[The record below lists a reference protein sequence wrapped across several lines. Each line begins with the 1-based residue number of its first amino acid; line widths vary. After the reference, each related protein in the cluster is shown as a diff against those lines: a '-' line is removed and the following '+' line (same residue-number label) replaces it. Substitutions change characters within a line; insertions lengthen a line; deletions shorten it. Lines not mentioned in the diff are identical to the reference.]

1 MSSAFITTV
10 TERCRMCYT
19 CVRECPVKAI
29 RITEGQAQVIG
40 ERCIACGNCV
50 RICSQ
55 HAKLLRSTID
65 EVRTMLRSGER
76 IAACLAPS
84 FPAEFAELPYT
95 QLVGM
100 IRALGFHQVVEV
112 SFGADLVAREYTKL
126 LANSNGHRYIS
137 TTCPAIVGYVERYY
151 PDLIGSLAPIVSPM
165 VAMARVMRRLHGDDL
180 KIVFIG
186 PCIAKKVES
195 QEAEVAGEI
204 NAVLTF
210 PELRRMCEEDGIFAD
225 GTHAA
230 DFDPPHGGV
239 GGLFPV
245 SRGMLQTAGLKEDL
259 MTGEIVVTQ
268 GRSQMLEAVREFA
281 EGDLA
286 AQLLE
291 VLCCE
296 GCIAGPGIINSLPP
310 FHRRRHIRN
319 YVCHRTAH
327 LNQDQWSSSMAQMAS
342 LDLRRT
348 YHTND
353 QRIATPAKSDLTAI
367 MHRMGKFSSGDELN
381 CGACGY
387 DTCLEHAIAIYK
399 NLAECEMCLPN
410 TIDQLRC
417 ALKELEA
424 SHAQLATTQE
434 ALLQSEK
441 LASMGQLAAGIA
453 HEVNN
458 PLGVVLMYSHL
469 MLDECPPEAKIREDL
484 SMIAEQ
490 ADRCKKIVAGLLHF
504 ARQNKVCRTPCDV
517 HELID
522 HAMRAIS
529 LPETINLQ
537 YQYELTDPT
546 AEIDRDQIVQV
557 LTNLVS
563 NAVAAMNQEG
573 TLTIK
578 TSGDENWVR
587 IAVSD
592 SGVGIPSE
600 NIKKIFDPFFTTKQM
615 GKGTG
620 LGLAVTYGIVK
631 MHSGDIRVESQA
643 DPSRGPTGATFTVTL
658 PRKE

>member
-1 MSSAFITTV
+1 
-10 TERCRMCYT
+10 
-19 CVRECPVKAI
+19 
-29 RITEGQAQVIG
+29 
-40 ERCIACGNCV
+40 
-50 RICSQ
+50 
-55 HAKLLRSTID
+55 
-65 EVRTMLRSGER
+65 
-76 IAACLAPS
+76 
-84 FPAEFAELPYT
+84 
-95 QLVGM
+95 M

-151 PDLIGSLAPIVSPM
+151 PRFDRI
-165 VAMARVMRRLHGDDL
+165 ARADRFADGGHGPRDATPPWRRPENRLHRPLHRQEGR
-180 KIVFIG
+180 
-186 PCIAKKVES
+186 IAGS
-195 QEAEVAGEI
+195 RGGGR
-204 NAVLTF
+204 NHAVLTF

-296 GCIAGPGIINSLPP
+296 GCIAGPGIINNLASVPSPPSYPQLRLPS
-310 FHRRRHIRN
+310 H
-319 YVCHRTAH
+319 CH

-441 LASMGQLAAGIA
+441 TGQHG
-453 HEVNN
+453 
-458 PLGVVLMYSHL
+458 P
-469 MLDECPPEAKIREDL
+469 
-484 SMIAEQ
+484 
-490 ADRCKKIVAGLLHF
+490 
-504 ARQNKVCRTPCDV
+504 
-517 HELID
+517 
-522 HAMRAIS
+522 
-529 LPETINLQ
+529 
-537 YQYELTDPT
+537 
-546 AEIDRDQIVQV
+546 
-557 LTNLVS
+557 
-563 NAVAAMNQEG
+563 
-573 TLTIK
+573 
-578 TSGDENWVR
+578 TSGR
-587 IAVSD
+587 HR
-592 SGVGIPSE
+592 P
-600 NIKKIFDPFFTTKQM
+600 
-615 GKGTG
+615 
-620 LGLAVTYGIVK
+620 
-631 MHSGDIRVESQA
+631 
-643 DPSRGPTGATFTVTL
+643 
-658 PRKE
+658 